1 MSDGK
6 VLIDIELD
14 ADQATAQADREG
26 RKAGQKFSDGFS
38 RKIAKLGAAVSGAA
52 IGKAAVSFVKDAL
65 DMYAEYEQLAGGVE
79 TLFGD
84 AAESVKKNADE
95 AFKTAGL
102 SANQYMETVT
112 SFSASL
118 IKSLGDDTEAA
129 AAYADMAIKD
139 MADNA
144 NKMGT
149 SIDTIQQTYSS
160 FARGNFAMLDNL
172 KLGYGG
178 TKAEM
183 EKLLADAE
191 AIKAANGEMVEY
203 SIDSFADMVEA
214 IHVVQ
219 ESMGIAGATAL
230 EAATT
235 IEGSVASMQAAWEN
249 WLVGLGNTEA
259 DMVALT
265 NSLVDAVIIAA
276 SNIIPRIGIIL
287 TTLGTTIQ
295 QSLMDMLTQLIEQ
308 LHAGGPEMGEAALEM
323 LLNIVT
329 AINEVITL
337 AVDAIIL
344 LLASLLVA
352 IVEKGIEF
360 FNAAVQVMTQMAQ
373 GVASGAK
380 FVVDEIKR
388 GIDEGL
394 KRVKD
399 TVSDWVQAGKD
410 LIGGLIDGVISMASS
425 LAAAA
430 INAVSGAV
438 DAAKSALGIASPSKV
453 MRDEVGKPMADGV
466 AVGFERYN
474 PFDQIS
480 KTVAMGAA
488 NVSSA
493 LASYG
498 GVTNNTTQNITFAGQ
513 VGSAVETA
521 RAIRL
526 ATVYEMAGA

>member
-6 VLIDIELD
+6 VIIDIELD

-26 RKAGQKFSDGFS
+26 RKAGQRFSDGFKQ
-38 RKIAKLGAAVSGAA
+38 KIAKLGAAAGAA
-52 IGKAAVSFVKDAL
+52 IGAAGAALVKESLELFAQ
-65 DMYAEYEQLAGGVE
+65 YEQLAGGVD
-79 TLFGD
+79 TLFKD
-84 AAESVKKNADE
+84 SSDTVKANADA

-191 AIKAANGEMVEY
+191 AIKAANGEMVQY

-219 ESMGIAGATAL
+219 ESMGIAGATAQ

-265 NSLVDAVIIAA
+265 NALVDAVIIAA
-276 SNIIPRIGIIL
+276 GNIIPRIGIIL
-287 TTLGTTIQ
+287 ATLGTTIQ

-337 AVDAIIL
+337 AVDAIL
-344 LLASLLVA
+344 LLIASLIVA
-352 IVEKGIEF
+352 IVNKGIDF
-360 FNAAVQVMTQMAQ
+360 FNAAVEVMGKLAQ
-373 GVASGAK
+373 GVKEGAK
-380 FVVDEIKR
+380 HVVSEIQR
-388 GIDEGL
+388 GIEDGIN
-394 KRVKD
+394 KVKESV
-399 TVSDWVQAGKD
+399 TGWIEAGKAIVD
-410 LIGGLIDGVISMASS
+410 GLIQGIVSKATD
-425 LAAAA
+425 LANAA
-430 INAVSGAV
+430 INAVKGAV
-438 DAAKSALGIASPSKV
+438 DGAKSFLGINSPSKL
-453 MRDEVGKPMADGV
+453 MRDQIGKPMAEGV

-474 PFDQIS
+474 PFNQIS
-480 KTVAMGAA
+480 QTLRTGTASLAVAG
-488 NVSSA
+488 NT
-493 LASYG
+493 Y
-498 GVTNNTTQNITFAGQ
+498 NTTTQTVNFNQPMQSAAQ
-513 VGSAVETA
+513 VA
-521 RAIRL
+521 RAMRL
-526 ATVYEMAGA
+526 NQTYGLAGAR